1 MPQIIPL
8 PEHRAEAIR
17 RALAWAQ
24 HASLLCGQPPPDL
37 PQIMALAAARMR
49 YLALLLPAEQ
59 RIYMDLAR
67 YFDSAARDAK
77 EAGQGNVGY
86 HSLPCPMVNNTH

>member
-1 MPQIIPL
+1 MPQIIAL

-24 HASLLCGQPPPDL
+24 HASYLCGQPPPEL
-37 PQIMALAAARMR
+37 PQLMTLAAARMR

-59 RIYMDLAR
+59 RSYMDLAR
-67 YFDSAARDAK
+67 YFDAAACDVTHLR
-77 EAGQGNVGY
+77 
-86 HSLPCPMVNNTH
+86 HSL